1 MMRRILIVIMLL
13 QACLA
18 AFAQEP
24 DYNKMS
30 PAQLDSLLYG
40 TQRDS
45 LEEVVVV
52 GYGYVRKSDL
62 TGAVSSLRL
71 DEGEASRASSL
82 DQLLQGRAAGV
93 QVLRNGGSPD
103 GGISVRIRGLSSFN
117 SSSEPLYVVDG
128 VLLNTSQGGETL
140 LSRGADNGSS
150 DEAINGLMGL
160 SPSDIQSVEILKDA
174 SATAIYGALGANGV
188 VLITTKTGTKE
199 RPVVRF
205 TAGVDVNAVSKRIDV
220 LTFDEYVQYL
230 EDTRSTAYLNEIYED
245 PATRTGLKVTPLDWQ
260 EVCLRNAVSQRYN
273 LAIYG
278 KPKSLAYAFSLSY
291 NDNMGVIQGTGV
303 RQYIGRLNLDWTV
316 SPKFKLGSRFNM
328 AHIHSDMTQSTGGG
342 RMSSATSLARSMISY
357 RPYFSDIDLE
367 DQFNYDDGDEDLK
380 ASPYRWMDK
389 THFSNDRKDYRIT
402 PTLYAELQLTPW
414 LQFKSTIGLDYRN
427 SGRRKFKSSAI
438 NTTSSGSAGAL
449 GTYEY
454 FNWNWDNLLMF
465 SKRWRGHSLSGTV
478 GSTLYSRFVGTQTVE
493 GWNIDQFKGG
503 LDCINYAPN
512 RRQSYDEAKST
523 TLSFFAR
530 AIYNYKDRY
539 VLTSTFRADGSS
551 KFFGTNKW
559 GFFPSFAFAW
569 RVSQEPWFQSSWISS
584 LKLRAGWGRVGD
596 QSVADYQTSNQ
607 YTISAISAHDPGNTS
622 ETSVTVTPANF
633 ANPLLRWETTE
644 QVNGGLDLS
653 LWNGRLSI
661 VADGYMKT
669 TFDLLQS
676 KEIPASSGMTSY
688 YVNEGTIRNVGF
700 ELAVDAVP
708 VKTARFEWTIGGN
721 FTFNRNTIVSISNS
735 ADRKTVWLNTETSQE
750 VVCFEG
756 AQVGNS
762 AYAAQT
768 ANIFM
773 EGYEMGLFYGY
784 KIRRIVPE
792 GETGVPVSNGGVPR
806 APGSIDYYDLNG
818 NGYIDEGDRTI
829 IGNPN
834 PDFLYGF
841 NTSLRY
847 KNVTLSAVFN
857 GSHGNDLFN
866 FNSVVETASNV
877 TKHNIVRAAYYDAWR
892 PDNPEAK
899 YPALERM
906 ENSDFKKFTSLYVED
921 GSYLRLA
928 NVSLSWLLPLKKKA
942 LRSITLTA
950 SVANAF
956 IITNYSGWDPDVN
969 TYGTNVKKMGIDG
982 GTYPSCRTYSF
993 DVKFTF

>member
-1 MMRRILIVIMLL
+1 MLL
-13 QACLA
+13 PACLA
-18 AFAQEP
+18 AFSQEP
-24 DYNKMS
+24 DYNKMT

-40 TQRDS
+40 AQRDS
-45 LEEVVVV
+45 LEEIVVV

-245 PATRTGLKVTPLDWQ
+245 PETRTGLKVTPLDWQ

-478 GSTLYSRFVGTQTVE
+478 GSTLYSRFAGTQTVE

-569 RVSQEPWFQSSWISS
+569 RASQEPWFQSSWISS

-596 QSVADYQTSNQ
+596 QSIADYQTSNQ

-644 QVNGGLDLS
+644 QLNGGLDLS

-700 ELAVDAVP
+700 DAAAGDKLVLSLHAIPLKDEAAGDTYRAQIAESARLLAEALDMASDDIVVAFQSVFGHDES
-708 VKTARFEWTIGGN
+708 KWTSPLTRDVLKGWRDGDFRVVLACPGFAI
-721 FTFNRNTIVSISNS
+721 
-735 ADRKTVWLNTETSQE
+735 DCLET
-750 VVCFEG
+750 
-756 AQVGNS
+756 
-762 AYAAQT
+762 
-768 ANIFM
+768 
-773 EGYEMGLFYGY
+773 L
-784 KIRRIVPE
+784 
-792 GETGVPVSNGGVPR
+792 
-806 APGSIDYYDLNG
+806 YD
-818 NGYIDEGDRTI
+818 IPHI
-829 IGNPN
+829 M
-834 PDFLYGF
+834 
-841 NTSLRY
+841 
-847 KNVTLSAVFN
+847 V
-857 GSHGNDLFN
+857 
-866 FNSVVETASNV
+866 
-877 TKHNIVRAAYYDAWR
+877 
-892 PDNPEAK
+892 
-899 YPALERM
+899 PALEGEGAAPVVEHVDGDIQAACNTRGRFVWAPTL
-906 ENSDFKKFTSLYVED
+906 NASDEHAALIKGVLV
-921 GSYLRLA
+921 
-928 NVSLSWLLPLKKKA
+928 KA
-942 LRSITLTA
+942 IC
-950 SVANAF
+950 
-956 IITNYSGWDPDVN
+956 P
-969 TYGTNVKKMGIDG
+969 
-982 GTYPSCRTYSF
+982 
-993 DVKFTF
+993 